1 MRTIAVTLTPT
12 RMRGNIATVGT
23 RLTRDPKY
31 VAIRNVL
38 RDRILAGRYDPGN
51 RLPSESAL
59 MSQFT
64 VSRVTVRLALGAL
77 RDIGLVESRQGKG
90 YFVRPLRAIQDLGR
104 LQGFGEM
111 MAAIGV
117 EARST
122 VLSVAETPASAEVAR
137 ALRVERAV
145 PVIAIHR
152 SRIGGGTTL
161 SYDVSYFPAD
171 IGHRL
176 VGQDLAD
183 ADIFAV
189 LERQLG
195 VDLAYADLQL
205 EIAPANEVVAP
216 HLGVSPGEPLIRITR
231 LTYNHRGRPIDF
243 EYLYSRQDAFQFR
256 IRVPRW

>member
-1 MRTIAVTLTPT
+1 M
-12 RMRGNIATVGT
+12 GT
-23 RLTRDPKY
+23 QPNSRRLTREPKY
-31 VAIRNVL
+31 VTIRNLL
-38 RDRILAGRYDPGN
+38 RDRILGGQYGPGN

-59 MSQFT
+59 MSQFA

-77 RDIGLVESRQGKG
+77 REVGLVESRQGKG
-90 YFVRPLRAIQDLGR
+90 YFVRPVRAIQELGR

-111 MAAIGV
+111 MAAVGV

-122 VLSVAETPASAEVAR
+122 VLSVAETPASAEIAK

-152 SRIGGGTTL
+152 LRIGGGTPL

-176 VGQDLAD
+176 IGQDLAH
-183 ADIFAV
+183 ADIFAL
-189 LERQLG
+189 LEGKLG

-205 EIAPANEVVAP
+205 EIAAADETVAP
-216 HLGVSPGEPLIRITR
+216 HLGVSLGEPLVRITR
-231 LTYNHRGRPIDF
+231 LTYDHNGRPIDF
-243 EYLYSRQDAFQFR
+243 EYLYGRQDSFQFR

>member
-1 MRTIAVTLTPT
+1 MSPQPNSR
-12 RMRGNIATVGT
+12 

-31 VAIRNVL
+31 ITIRNLL
-38 RDRILAGRYDPGN
+38 RDRILGGRYGLDN

-59 MSQFT
+59 MGQFA

-77 RDIGLVESRQGKG
+77 RELGLVESRQGKG
-90 YFVRPLRAIQDLGR
+90 YFVRPVRAIQDLGR

-111 MAAIGV
+111 MAAIGI
-117 EARST
+117 EASST
-122 VLSVAETPASAEVAR
+122 VLSVAEAPASTEIAK

-171 IGHRL
+171 IGRRL
-176 VGQDLAD
+176 IGQNLTD

-189 LERQLG
+189 LESKLG
-195 VDLAYADLQL
+195 IDLAYADLQL
-205 EIAPANEVVAP
+205 EITAADEAVAP
-216 HLGVSPGEPLIRITR
+216 HLGVTPGEPLIRITR
-231 LTYNHRGRPIDF
+231 LTYNHHGRPIDF
-243 EYLYSRQDAFQFR
+243 EYLYSRQDVFQFR